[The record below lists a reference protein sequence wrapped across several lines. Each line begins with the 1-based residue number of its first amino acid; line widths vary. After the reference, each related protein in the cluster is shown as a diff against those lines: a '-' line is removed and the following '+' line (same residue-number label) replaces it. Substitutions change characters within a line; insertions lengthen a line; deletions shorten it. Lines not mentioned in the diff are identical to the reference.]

1 MSDVTIKSYRKEV
14 EASIMGNLE
23 KAMERVGQI
32 VQDQAKINTN
42 RTPPAHPQVGERGE
56 LMNSISHTVEKSGS
70 EITTTIGTNVKHGL
84 YLELGTVKMPPY
96 PWLYPAVESKKSE
109 IIETIKSGGGKLTG
123 IEYEGN
129 VDVLVG
135 T

>member
-1 MSDVTIKSYRKEV
+1 MTVTIKSYRKER
-14 EASIMGNLE
+14 EAEIIGNLE

-42 RTPPAHPQVGERGE
+42 RTGNEHPQIKMGE
-56 LMNSISHTVEKSGS
+56 LNSSISHTVEKSGN
-70 EITTTIGTNVKHGL
+70 EITTTIGTNVRHGL

-96 PWLYPAVESKKSE
+96 PWLYPAVELKKSE
-109 IIETIKSGGGKLTG
+109 IIDTIKSGGGKLTG

-129 VDVLVG
+129 VDILVG

>member
-1 MSDVTIKSYRKEV
+1 MTVTIKSYRKER
-14 EASIMGNLE
+14 EAEIIGNLE

-32 VQDQAKINTN
+32 VQDQAKLNT
-42 RTPPAHPQVGERGE
+42 TGPAHPAKITGE
-56 LMNSISHTVEKSGS
+56 LRDSISHYVEKSGN
-70 EITTTIGTNVKHGL
+70 EIVTTIGTNVKHGL

-96 PWLYPAVESKKSE
+96 PWLFPAVESKKSE
-109 IIETIKSGGGKLTG
+109 IIDTIKSGGGKLGG

-129 VDVLVG
+129 VDILVG